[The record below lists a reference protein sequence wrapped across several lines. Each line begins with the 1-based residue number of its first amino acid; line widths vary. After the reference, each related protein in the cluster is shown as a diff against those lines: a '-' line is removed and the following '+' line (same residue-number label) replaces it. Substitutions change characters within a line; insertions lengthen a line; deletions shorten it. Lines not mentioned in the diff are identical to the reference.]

1 MTRLYNFNTIR
12 NFRDFGNYAAQDGR
26 HVRPAS
32 LFRSAHLNTAD
43 NIELEVVAKLDI
55 GLIVDLRYQP
65 ERKRQPNKIPEGQNP
80 TIFEFE
86 DMIEREAL
94 AVAPHEAFMQH
105 DLHEAQDARN
115 YMNASYSARPDD
127 PGFQSIFSKTLKHM
141 AATGDP
147 ILIHCAAGKDR
158 TGTLAAIILSALGVD
173 RETILE
179 DYMLTM
185 EAVDI
190 EKYLGSYAKMISS
203 HFGRDYD
210 PDSLRPMFGVEPD
223 FLHSSLN
230 TIGDMDSYLTD
241 SLQLTKKERS
251 ALLDFYTV

>member
-1 MTRLYNFNTIR
+1 MTRIYNFNSIR
-12 NFRDFGNYAAQDGR
+12 NFRDFGNYTAMDGR
-26 HVRPAS
+26 HVKPAR

-43 NIELEVVAKLDI
+43 NIELEAVAKLRI
-55 GLIVDLRYQP
+55 GLIVDLRYHP
-65 ERKRQPNKIPEGQNP
+65 ERTRQPNKIPKGQSP
-80 TIFEFE
+80 AIFEFE
-86 DMIEREAL
+86 DMKEREAL
-94 AVAPHEAFMQH
+94 AVAPHEAFMQN
-105 DLHEAQDARN
+105 DLHKPQDARD

-127 PGFQSIFSKTLKHM
+127 PGFQSIFSNTLKHM
-141 AATGDP
+141 AETGDP

-185 EAVDI
+185 EAVDV

-210 PDSLRPMFGVEPD
+210 PESLRPMFGVEPD
-223 FLHSSLN
+223 FLDSSLKS
-230 TIGDMDSYLTD
+230 IGDMERYLMDTL
-241 SLQLTKKERS
+241 SITKKERQ
-251 ALLDFYTV
+251 ALLDYYTE